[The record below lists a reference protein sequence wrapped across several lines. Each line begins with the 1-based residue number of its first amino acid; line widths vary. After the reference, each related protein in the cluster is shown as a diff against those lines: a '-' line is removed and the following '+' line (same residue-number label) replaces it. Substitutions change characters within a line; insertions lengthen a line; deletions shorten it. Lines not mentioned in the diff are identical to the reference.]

1 VKRIVAVILFF
12 LMCTSLSAE
21 PKKRRVADKK
31 FWFMV
36 GALTAAAFADGYSS
50 HRCIVANTCN
60 ERNPLFGKAPS
71 YPRIILEG
79 GGIVA
84 AESLSLYYLK
94 KRNRDN
100 KAWGWQNL
108 WWMTAAGAIA
118 GHTVATS
125 KNMQLPTELR
135 RVPSLLPSQ
144 ADADHEPIDWG
155 RRQIPR

>member
-12 LMCTSLSAE
+12 LLCTSVAAE
-21 PKKRRVADKK
+21 PKKRRVADKR

-50 HRCIVANTCN
+50 HRCLAASTCS
-60 ERNPLFGKAPS
+60 ERNPLFGKSPS

-84 AESLSLYYLK
+84 AESFSLYYLK

-100 KAWGWQNL
+100 RAWGWRNL

-135 RVPSLLPSQ
+135 RVPSLLPGQ
-144 ADADHEPIDWG
+144 ADVAIESSDWG
-155 RRQIPR
+155 RPKISR

>member
-1 VKRIVAVILFF
+1 MKRTVAVILFF
-12 LMCTSLSAE
+12 LLCTPVSAE

-50 HRCIVANTCN
+50 HRCIVANTCS
-60 ERNPLFGKAPS
+60 ERNPLFGKFPS

-100 KAWGWQNL
+100 KAWGWRNL

-125 KNMQLPTELR
+125 KNMQLPAESR
-135 RVPSLLPSQ
+135 RVPSLLPGR
-144 ADADHEPIDWG
+144 ADAAVEPIDWN
-155 RRQIPR
+155 RPQIPR

>member
-1 VKRIVAVILFF
+1 VKRIVAVTLFF
-12 LMCTSLSAE
+12 LLCTSVAAE

-36 GALTAAAFADGYSS
+36 GALTAAAFVDGYSS
-50 HRCIVANTCN
+50 HRCIVANTCT
-60 ERNPLFGKAPS
+60 ERNPLFGPAPS

-79 GGIVA
+79 GSIVA
-84 AESLSLYYLK
+84 AESFSLYLLK

-100 KAWGWQNL
+100 NVWGWRNL

-125 KNMQLPTELR
+125 KNMQLSTELR
-135 RVPSLLPSQ
+135 GVPSFLPGQ
-144 ADADHEPIDWG
+144 ADATVEPTDRG
-155 RRQIPR
+155 RPQVPR